1 MLEPTENSPLP
12 EAALKPGRDR
22 SRTERLQFAPLGTR
36 RSILR
41 ESVAIC
47 DVLTLV
53 LTLLASYWIAY
64 RLAHREML
72 SLNSYLWILWVIL
85 PAWLFSLRWVGL
97 YFSISYASAGSV
109 FLRLLKAHVGASLLT
124 LSALYVTKSVE
135 VSRVMMQSFIIGG
148 FVMLLV
154 QKLTLRA
161 AVERWRRSVARQ
173 RARVLLIAAPHRAKR
188 YEEMTRNHASLAEE
202 VIGLVTPDAPINVAS
217 EDIGIR
223 ILGRLHDLPRI
234 VRQNIVDEVVLFS
247 PIDQTQFE
255 QLVAHCA
262 ERGLSVRMMVEV
274 PSAALGTW
282 QMDKWA
288 ENTFF
293 ISLSALPQDPLQLAA
308 KRIIDVA
315 GALVG
320 LSLFALTWAIYGR
333 RLKRESHGTVLFK
346 QRRVGMNGRRFLLH
360 KFRTMYHDSEHR
372 KEGLHTL
379 NQMRG
384 PMFKLKDDPRI
395 TPTGRKLRR
404 RHLDELPQFWNVLK
418 GEMSLVGT
426 RPPTED
432 EVAQYQDWHH
442 RRLSIKPGITG
453 LWQLNGNHRVRDFEE
468 VVKLDCEYI
477 DKWSLWLDLRIMVGT
492 ISKVMRADGW

>member
-1 MLEPTENSPLP
+1 MLEPTENLPLP
-12 EAALKPGRDR
+12 EAALTPGRDR

-36 RSILR
+36 RRILR

-53 LTLLASYWIAY
+53 VMFLASYWIAY

-85 PAWLFSLRWVGL
+85 PAWVFSLRWVGL
-97 YFSISYASAGSV
+97 YFSASYGSAESV
-109 FLRLLKAHVGASLLT
+109 FRRLLRAHVAASLLL
-124 LSALYVTKSVE
+124 LSTLYVTKSEE
-135 VSRVMMQSFIIGG
+135 VSRVMMQSFILGS

-161 AVERWRRSVARQ
+161 VVERWRRKVARH
-173 RARVLLIAAPHRAKR
+173 RARVLLIAAPHRAKC
-188 YEEMTRNHASLAEE
+188 YKEMIKHHASLAQE
-202 VIGLVTPDAPINVAS
+202 VIGLVTPDASINTAS
-217 EDIGIR
+217 VDIGIR
-223 ILGRLHDLPRI
+223 ILGRLRDLPGI
-234 VRQNIVDEVVLFS
+234 VRQNIIDEVVLLS
-247 PIDQTQFE
+247 PIDQAQFE
-255 QLVAHCA
+255 QLVVRCA
-262 ERGLSVRMMVEV
+262 ERGLAVRMMVDV
-274 PSAALGTW
+274 PFAALGTW
-282 QMDKWA
+282 QMDKWT

-293 ISLSALPQDPLQLAA
+293 ISLSALPQDPLRLAA

-320 LSLFALTWAIYGR
+320 LPLFAFICAIYGR
-333 RLKRESHGTVLFK
+333 RLKRESGGTAIFK

-360 KFRTMYHDSEHR
+360 KFRTMYQDSEHR
-372 KEGLHTL
+372 EEGLRAL

-404 RHLDELPQFWNVLK
+404 SHLDELPQFWNVLK

-468 VVKLDCEYI
+468 VVKLDCKYI
-477 DKWSLWLDLRIMVGT
+477 DTWSLWLDLRIIVST
-492 ISKVMRADGW
+492 ISKVMRGDGW

>member
-1 MLEPTENSPLP
+1 
-12 EAALKPGRDR
+12 
-22 SRTERLQFAPLGTR
+22 
-36 RSILR
+36 
-41 ESVAIC
+41 
-47 DVLTLV
+47 
-53 LTLLASYWIAY
+53 
-64 RLAHREML
+64 
-72 SLNSYLWILWVIL
+72 
-85 PAWLFSLRWVGL
+85 
-97 YFSISYASAGSV
+97 
-109 FLRLLKAHVGASLLT
+109 
-124 LSALYVTKSVE
+124 
-135 VSRVMMQSFIIGG
+135 
-148 FVMLLV
+148 
-154 QKLTLRA
+154 
-161 AVERWRRSVARQ
+161 
-173 RARVLLIAAPHRAKR
+173 
-188 YEEMTRNHASLAEE
+188 
-202 VIGLVTPDAPINVAS
+202 
-217 EDIGIR
+217 
-223 ILGRLHDLPRI
+223 
-234 VRQNIVDEVVLFS
+234 VLFS

>member
-1 MLEPTENSPLP
+1 
-12 EAALKPGRDR
+12 
-22 SRTERLQFAPLGTR
+22 
-36 RSILR
+36 
-41 ESVAIC
+41 
-47 DVLTLV
+47 
-53 LTLLASYWIAY
+53 
-64 RLAHREML
+64 
-72 SLNSYLWILWVIL
+72 
-85 PAWLFSLRWVGL
+85 
-97 YFSISYASAGSV
+97 
-109 FLRLLKAHVGASLLT
+109 
-124 LSALYVTKSVE
+124 
-135 VSRVMMQSFIIGG
+135 
-148 FVMLLV
+148 
-154 QKLTLRA
+154 
-161 AVERWRRSVARQ
+161 VARQ

-188 YEEMTRNHASLAEE
+188 YEEMIRNHASLAED
-202 VIGLVTPDAPINVAS
+202 VIGLVTPDASINVAS
-217 EDIGIR
+217 GDIGIR

-234 VRQNIVDEVVLFS
+234 VRQYIIDEVVLFS
-247 PIDQTQFE
+247 PIDQTQLE
-255 QLVAHCA
+255 QLVARCA

-274 PSAALGTW
+274 PSATFGTW

-320 LSLFALTWAIYGR
+320 LSLFALTWAMYGR
-333 RLKRESHGTVLFK
+333 RLKRESGGTVLFK
-346 QRRVGMNGRRFLLH
+346 QPRVGMNGRRFILH

-372 KEGLHTL
+372 KEELHAL

-395 TPTGRKLRR
+395 TPTGRNLRR
-404 RHLDELPQFWNVLK
+404 CHLDELPQFWNVLK

-453 LWQLNGNHRVRDFEE
+453 LWQLNGNHRVTDFEE

-477 DKWSLWLDLRIMVGT
+477 DKWSLWLDLRIMVST